1 MIYLTHMHSARCIE
15 QLQKDKSSDPTWPS
29 ESTHLCHL
37 PFSSLV
43 LVRSKALGSSFF
55 HLVFLSGLLPFN
67 LSSCQ
72 VVMLSGHF
80 PVRWSCCHAVF
91 LSSCQL
97 PSSSTS
103 CLVIFFSSCQFVFLS
118 GCLPVRSSSC
128 QGILLSGCLPV
139 RSSSCHCK
147 VLIWLKILFKPYH
160 SKTI

>member
-15 QLQKDKSSDPTWPS
+15 QLQKYKSSYPTWPS

-43 LVRSKALGSSFF
+43 LVKSKALRSSSYQVFF
-55 HLVFLSGLLPFN
+55 LIN

-80 PVRWSCCHAVF
+80 PVRWSCCHTVF
-91 LSSCQL
+91 LSSFQL

-118 GCLPVRSSSC
+118 GCLPVRSSFCHAIFMSVCLPASFSSC
-128 QGILLSGCLPV
+128 QVVFLSGCL
-139 RSSSCHCK
+139 
-147 VLIWLKILFKPYH
+147 H
-160 SKTI
+160 SR